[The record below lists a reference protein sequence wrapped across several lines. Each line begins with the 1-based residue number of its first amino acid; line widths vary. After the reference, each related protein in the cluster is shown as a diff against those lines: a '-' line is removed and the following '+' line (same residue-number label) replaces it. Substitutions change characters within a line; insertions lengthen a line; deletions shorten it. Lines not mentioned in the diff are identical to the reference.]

1 MKLKNPIKDTRT
13 IKALLLGAEDEARA
27 AGESQP
33 GAEHL
38 LLSALELPEGSARR
52 AFERAGADPGEL
64 RPAIERQHADA
75 LRAIG
80 IEPPIDDAQSADRPE
95 GERGEGVYRSKAPL
109 QSAFQAAG
117 QLARDEGASLRGAHV
132 VIAVAEMGHGT
143 APRALRAMGVEREAL
158 AAAAREELSPR

>member
-1 MKLKNPIKDTRT
+1 MKLKNPIKDMRT
-13 IKALLLGAEDEARA
+13 IKALLLGAEDQARA

-38 LLSALELPEGSARR
+38 LLSALELPEGSGRR
-52 AFERAGADPGEL
+52 AFERAGADPDEL

-80 IEPPIDDAQSADRPE
+80 IESPIDDTHAADRPE

-117 QLARDEGASLRGAHV
+117 ELARDQGTSLRGAHV
-132 VIAVAEMGHGT
+132 VIAVADMEHGT
-143 APRALRAMGVEREAL
+143 AARALRTMGVDREAL
-158 AAAAREELSPR
+158 AVAAREELAPR

>member
-1 MKLKNPIKDTRT
+1 MKLKNPIKDMRT
-13 IKALLLGAEDEARA
+13 IKSLLLGAEDQARA

-52 AFERAGADPGEL
+52 AFERAGADPDEL
-64 RPAIERQHADA
+64 RTAIERQHADA

-80 IEPPIDDAQSADRPE
+80 IESPIDDAHAADRPE
-95 GERGEGVYRSKAPL
+95 GERGEGLYRSKAPL

-117 QLARDEGASLRGAHV
+117 ELARDEGTSLRGAHV
-132 VIAVAEMGHGT
+132 VIAVADMEHGT
-143 APRALRAMGVEREAL
+143 AARALRTMGVDREAL
-158 AAAAREELSPR
+158 AVAAREELAPR